1 MRPAPDRLHIANQI
15 VERIILELEAIVENL
30 QLQTKQLPVMRL
42 ILAILQRATK
52 SLRPAPPELYCEYL
66 TGLLLLPVL
75 ISIAKSRLHSSD
87 DPLFCYPYKRPKR
100 FLYAPRPTIC

>member
-52 SLRPAPPELYCEYL
+52 SLRLALSELYCEYL

-87 DPLFCYPYKRPKR
+87 DPLIPLP
-100 FLYAPRPTIC
+100 L